1 MNPLSCVL
9 TGDLLGSTKA
19 TMPQVEQ
26 TFSHLQAAVSRIEKG
41 WFTQG
46 EARFTRS
53 RGDGWQAF
61 IPDPALA
68 LRSALYL
75 FASLK
80 SQDEALET
88 RIALG
93 FGPVERLGD
102 HTLSDAYGPAFTTSG
117 RLLDKMPRGQ
127 ILAVGGQA
135 LSPLHEAVALLIGDR
150 LQKWSREQ
158 AEAVALSIDPSTDIQ
173 ADVAARLGVTVQAVN
188 ARLSAAGY
196 PALQKSLDLW
206 DQTNKGL
213 WHA

>member
-1 MNPLSCVL
+1 MTPLSCVL

-19 TMPQVEQ
+19 SVPRVEA
-26 TFSHLQAAVSRIEKG
+26 TFQHLQAAMARVEQG
-41 WFTQG
+41 WFSPGTT
-46 EARFTRS
+46 RFTRS
-53 RGDGWQAF
+53 RGDGWQAL

-68 LRSALYL
+68 LRTALYL

-80 SQDEALET
+80 SQDGALDT

-93 FGPVERLGD
+93 FGSIDRLGSNG
-102 HTLSDAYGPAFTTSG
+102 LSDAYGPAFTISG

-188 ARLSAAGY
+188 ARLTAAGY
-196 PALQKSLDLW
+196 PALQKALDLW
-206 DQTNKGL
+206 DQANTGI
-213 WHA
+213 WHG